1 MTGEEIRAWLD
12 DEIARFSE
20 RSSGEELYAYL
31 ARRTARVAQT
41 DRRSLVEALST
52 WLKLRSEP
60 RTMLAVDL
68 AAKHRLSELRGE
80 ITDLLDDVREGEAFR
95 PFYDRPILEALE
107 QL

>member
-12 DEIARFSE
+12 DELANFPTRA
-20 RSSGEELYAYL
+20 SGEELYDYL
-31 ARRTARVAQT
+31 ARRTAGIAETGRE
-41 DRRSLVEALST
+41 SLVEALSA
-52 WLKLRSEP
+52 WLNLRSEP

-80 ITDLLDDVREGEAFR
+80 IADLLDAVRGGEAFK

>member
-12 DEIARFSE
+12 DELANFPE
-20 RSSGEELYAYL
+20 RTSGEELYAYIT
-31 ARRTARVAQT
+31 RRTAGVAET
-41 DRRSLVEALST
+41 DRASLVEALSG

-68 AAKHRLSELRGE
+68 AAKHRLTELRGE
-80 ITDLLDDVREGEAFR
+80 IADLLDDVRDGEAFR

-107 QL
+107 RL